1 MFSNNKI
8 IYNVPLYLPHIRPSE
23 LVKVHRHSRR
33 CYDDGLR
40 FADREFLGGDPV
52 AGLHRYVLGL
62 AADHGDFRKSKF
74 IRSWVYMLVY
84 FLIIIISFW
93 IGVMMD
99 ISEDNAKAFVSWIT
113 WAMIW
118 FYGTNVLKNMGKVF
132 PDNKVIAFLYWVAAV
147 KFISKVNF
155 LDEFNKT
162 KDRKAPQIQKDRGAG
177 CKTLCHACHRL

>member
-1 MFSNNKI
+1 MC
-8 IYNVPLYLPHIRPSE
+8 YYRYLSYISDIANWLKSIAIAAVVTAMDFVSPIE
-23 LVKVHRHSRR
+23 NFLVVILSLAFI
-33 CYDDGLR
+33 DT
-40 FADREFLGGDPV
+40 FW
-52 AGLHRYVLGL
+52 GL

-74 IRSWVYMLVY
+74 
-84 FLIIIISFW
+84 IIISFW

-155 LDEFNKT
+155 LDEYNKT
-162 KDRKAPQIQKDRGAG
+162 KNKKGSPDPKG
-177 CKTLCHACHRL
+177 

>member
-1 MFSNNKI
+1 M
-8 IYNVPLYLPHIRPSE
+8 YRYLSYISDLANWAKSIAIAAVVTAMDFVSPIE
-23 LVKVHRHSRR
+23 NFLVVILSLAFI
-33 CYDDGLR
+33 DT
-40 FADREFLGGDPV
+40 FW
-52 AGLHRYVLGL
+52 GL

-132 PDNKVIAFLYWVAAV
+132 MDNKVIAFLYWVAAV

-155 LDEFNKT
+155 LDEYNKT
-162 KDRKAPQIQKDRGAG
+162 KNKKAPQIQKDRGAG
-177 CKTLCHACHRL
+177 

>member
-1 MFSNNKI
+1 MIGPYGTIFWDTVIKKNNMYRFSYISDLANWAKSIAIAAVVTAMDFVSPIENF
-8 IYNVPLYLPHIRPSE
+8 
-23 LVKVHRHSRR
+23 LVVILSLAFI
-33 CYDDGLR
+33 DT
-40 FADREFLGGDPV
+40 FW
-52 AGLHRYVLGL
+52 GL
-62 AADHGDFRKSKF
+62 AADLGDFRKSKF

-155 LDEFNKT
+155 LDEYNKT
-162 KDRKAPQIQKDRGAG
+162 KNKKGSPDPKG
-177 CKTLCHACHRL
+177 